1 MNNYHSNISIIL
13 NESKRGLSPSPS
25 ISDSSISSVEVKRAK
40 KIAYF
45 LGQGNKKWVTKEKL
59 IVDGIDI
66 TDALNRFRKHSI
78 KEAEK
83 TNSVNGLRVLSL
95 SHIFPINKF
104 TSSKSVA
111 EYFKEETRQ
120 ALFLLAGKLRPSLP
134 IASVDAIVHCKNLV
148 DEIEEKNDKMENDLM
163 TIMVKDLASYVCKHN
178 VSIPMS
184 SEASFSEKYIMP
196 AVRRI
201 LLENAD
207 KNIVYSL
214 VDKPD
219 FMIGAKKKRKM

>member
-1 MNNYHSNISIIL
+1 MNQKEAYVCIKSSLCVKTNFFFL
-13 NESKRGLSPSPS
+13 APSPS
-25 ISDSSISSVEVKRAK
+25 ISDSSISSVEIKRAK

-83 TNSVNGLRVLSL
+83 TNSLTLTKLKSL
-95 SHIFPINKF
+95 SNPVLFRIFFPLTN
-104 TSSKSVA
+104 
-111 EYFKEETRQ
+111 
-120 ALFLLAGKLRPSLP
+120 LLRATGKLRPSLP

-214 VDKPD
+214 
-219 FMIGAKKKRKM
+219 